1 MAGGNCNGLHVHTDG
16 NNNFVCWRMINPDL
30 DGDGKVTVEELQ
42 AADGHDK
49 FLVQKNIAIA
59 AFAFMVVLTVSLCT
73 PIINESRVT
82 ALSGLISTMYVALA
96 SVVGAFMGFSAWMTK
111 K

>member
-1 MAGGNCNGLHVHTDG
+1 
-16 NNNFVCWRMINPDL
+16 MINPDL
-30 DGDGKVTVEELQ
+30 DGDGKVTAEELQ

-49 FLVQKNIAIA
+49 FVVQRNLAISS
-59 AFAFMVVLTVSLCT
+59 FVFMVVLTVSLCT

-82 ALSGLISTMYVALA
+82 AMSGLISTMYVALA
-96 SVVGAFMGFSAWMTK
+96 SIVGGFMGFSAWMSK